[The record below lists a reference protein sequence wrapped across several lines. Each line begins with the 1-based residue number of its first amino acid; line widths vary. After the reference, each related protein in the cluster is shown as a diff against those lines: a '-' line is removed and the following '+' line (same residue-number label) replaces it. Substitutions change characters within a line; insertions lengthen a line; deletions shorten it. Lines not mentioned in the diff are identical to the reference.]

1 MGTEGQATGQA
12 DRRVLLAALFA
23 LGAVTGICF
32 GRVFTGTSPAVRLAA
47 AGLLAVGVAA
57 LFARRHLGVALL
69 ASAGALLLTL
79 GVLVYPRTT
88 WAGLPTDDTIRAI
101 LGAIERV
108 GQRAS
113 AEVAP
118 APPFASLMTASV
130 IAVWASATAAHA
142 LAVRS
147 RSAVLPLLPPAALL
161 AFAGVVT
168 DEGPRPG
175 YVVAFL
181 AVAFAVLFGG
191 ALLRLRSWGPDLGGR
206 SRTGE
211 GARWARWLGL
221 AALGTALV
229 VPGVLPGLEGGP
241 VLRLDRPRAS
251 VTISPIVDIRPS
263 LLQRPAADLFT
274 VQSDTSAY
282 WRLVTLDR
290 FDGRVWTSSDVSA
303 LDGEVVESPVDL
315 LAGAPSQPGI
325 RIEQTIEIGELSS
338 AWLPTAY
345 RAVEVAMEGLTA
357 RWDPATGI
365 LATDDEPGRGFRYRV
380 TSVVPEPPPERLDQL
395 DPRDATE
402 VAQLTGL
409 PLETPSRIFAIAGEL
424 TADAGTPFRKLLAIQ
439 EHLRQFT
446 YDERAPAGQGIDDL
460 LFFMERSRRG
470 YCEQFAGTMAV
481 LARALGYPAR
491 VAVGF
496 QAGEPDSAGRYRVT
510 TGDVHVWP
518 EILFPEYG
526 WMAFEPT
533 PTRTNPTADYL
544 TEGPAGL
551 APGLGGPAGSA
562 ADPLSSGTNASQRE
576 AFAGASTPPVPPR
589 TRARSASEAD
599 RGFPLREVLMV
610 LLAGGGVAV
619 LLTPPAKAVA
629 RRAALARAR
638 TPRRRAMTAF
648 RLLESGAADMGL
660 GRGAGETP
668 WEYRVRLER
677 AFGLVGEPLDR
688 LVTIAG
694 RAMYAPGDL
703 SVDQAQEAVAAA
715 RLALRDIRRRSGA
728 LRVLAGALRPPGW
741 APR

>member
-1 MGTEGQATGQA
+1 MGAERQTTGQT

-23 LGAVTGICF
+23 LGAVTGISF

-47 AGLLAVGVAA
+47 AGVLAVGVAA
-57 LFARRHLGVALL
+57 LLARRHLGVSLL
-69 ASAGALLLTL
+69 ASAGALLLAL

-101 LGAIERV
+101 FGAMERV
-108 GQRAS
+108 GERAS

-118 APPFASLMTASV
+118 APAFASLMTASV

-142 LAVRS
+142 LAIRS

-161 AFAGVVT
+161 AFSGVVT

-181 AVAFAVLFGG
+181 VVAFAVLFGG
-191 ALLRLRSWGPDLGGR
+191 ALLRLRSWGPALGGR
-206 SRTGE
+206 SGTGE

-221 AALGTALV
+221 AALGTALI

-241 VLRLDRPRAS
+241 VLRLNRPAAR

-274 VQSDTSAY
+274 VQTDTPAY
-282 WRLVTLDR
+282 WRMVTLDR
-290 FDGRVWTSSDVSA
+290 FNGRVWTSSDVSA
-303 LDGEVVESPVDL
+303 RDGDPVEPPVHF
-315 LAGAPSQPGI
+315 LAGDPPQEGI

-345 RAVEVAMEGLTA
+345 RAVEVAMQGLPA

-365 LATDDEPGRGFRYRV
+365 LATDDEPDPGFRYRV
-380 TSVVPEPPPERLDQL
+380 TSIVPEPSPERLDRL
-395 DPRDATE
+395 DPRDAHTE
-402 VAQLTGL
+402 ARLTGL
-409 PLETPSRIFAIAGEL
+409 PIETPSRIFAIAGDL
-424 TADAGTPFRKLLAIQ
+424 TEDAETPFRKLLAIQ

-446 YDERAPAGQGIDDL
+446 YDERAPAGHGIDDL
-460 LFFMERSRRG
+460 LFFMEQSRRG

-496 QAGEPDSAGRYRVT
+496 QAGDPDSAGRYRVT
-510 TGDVHVWP
+510 TGDVHAWP
-518 EILFPEYG
+518 EVLFPDYG

-533 PTRTNPTADYL
+533 PSRTNPTADYL
-544 TEGPAGL
+544 TDVPAGL
-551 APGLGGPAGSA
+551 APGLGGPAGGITG
-562 ADPLSSGTNASQRE
+562 PLSPGTNASQRE
-576 AFAGASTPPVPPR
+576 AFAGATTPAAPSRPR
-589 TRARSASEAD
+589 TRPASEPD
-599 RGFPLREVLMV
+599 RGFPLRGVLMI
-610 LLAGGGVAV
+610 LLAGGAVAV

-638 TPRRRAMTAF
+638 TPRRRAVTAF
-648 RLLESGAADMGL
+648 RLLESGAADVGL
-660 GRGAGETP
+660 GRGPGETP
-668 WEYRVRLER
+668 WEYLARLAR
-677 AFGLVGEPLDR
+677 ALGLTSEHLDR
-688 LVTIAG
+688 LTAISG

-703 SVDQAQEAVAAA
+703 PAGQAQEAVAAA

-728 LRVLAGALRPPGW
+728 LRVVAGALRPPG
-741 APR
+741 RFR

>member
-1 MGTEGQATGQA
+1 
-12 DRRVLLAALFA
+12 
-23 LGAVTGICF
+23 VTGISF

-47 AGLLAVGVAA
+47 AGVLAVGVAA
-57 LFARRHLGVALL
+57 LLARRNLGLSLL
-69 ASAGALLLTL
+69 ASAGALLLAL

-101 LGAIERV
+101 LGAMERV
-108 GQRAS
+108 GERAS
-113 AEVAP
+113 AEIAP
-118 APPFASLMTASV
+118 AAPFASLMTASV

-181 AVAFAVLFGG
+181 AVAFAVLFGE
-191 ALLRLRSWGPDLGGR
+191 ALLRLRSWGPTLGGR
-206 SRTGE
+206 SGTGE

-241 VLRLDRPRAS
+241 VLRLNRPAAG

-263 LLQRPAADLFT
+263 LLQRPPADLFT
-274 VQSDTSAY
+274 VQTDTSAY

-290 FDGRVWTSSDVSA
+290 FNGRVWTSSDVSA
-303 LDGEVVESPVDL
+303 RDGDVVELPVDD
-315 LAGAPSQPGI
+315 LAGAPPREGI

-345 RAVEVAMEGLTA
+345 RAVEVAMEGLTT
-357 RWDPATGI
+357 RWDPTTGI
-365 LATDDEPGRGFRYRV
+365 LATDDEPDRGFRYRV
-380 TSVVPEPPPERLDQL
+380 ASIVPDPSPEQLDRL
-395 DPRDATE
+395 DPRDVRTE
-402 VAQLTGL
+402 ARLTGL
-409 PLETPSRIFAIAGEL
+409 PIETPSRIFAIAGDL
-424 TADAGTPFRKLLAIQ
+424 TADAESPFRKLLAIQ
-439 EHLRQFT
+439 EHLRRFT
-446 YDERAPAGQGIDDL
+446 YDERAPAGHGIDDL
-460 LFFMERSRRG
+460 LFFMEQSRRG

-496 QAGEPDSAGRYRVT
+496 QAGDPDRAGRYRVT
-510 TGDVHVWP
+510 TGDVHAWP
-518 EILFPEYG
+518 EVLFPEFG

-544 TEGPAGL
+544 TEVPAGL
-551 APGLGGPAGSA
+551 APGLGGPGSGA
-562 ADPLSSGTNASQRE
+562 PDASASGLNASLRE
-576 AFAGASTPPVPPR
+576 RFAGTATQAPPMPPR
-589 TRARSASEAD
+589 RRADAETD

-610 LLAGGGVAV
+610 LLAAGAVAV

-638 TPRRRAMTAF
+638 TPRRRAMAAF
-648 RLLESGAADMGL
+648 RLIEYGAADVGL

-668 WEYRVRLER
+668 REYRVRLER
-677 AFGLVGEPLDR
+677 ALGLPGEHIDR

-703 SVDQAQEAVAAA
+703 PADQAQEAVVVA
-715 RLALRDIRRRSGA
+715 RLALRDIRRRSGS
-728 LRVLAGALRPPGW
+728 LRVVAGALRPPGR
-741 APR
+741 AFR

>member
-1 MGTEGQATGQA
+1 MGAERQTTGQT

-23 LGAVTGICF
+23 LGAVTGISF

-47 AGLLAVGVAA
+47 AGVLAVGVAA
-57 LFARRHLGVALL
+57 LLARRHLGVSLL
-69 ASAGALLLTL
+69 ASAGALLLAL

-101 LGAIERV
+101 FGAMERV
-108 GQRAS
+108 GERAS

-118 APPFASLMTASV
+118 APAFASLMTASV

-142 LAVRS
+142 LAIRS

-161 AFAGVVT
+161 AFSGVVT

-181 AVAFAVLFGG
+181 VVAFAVLFGG
-191 ALLRLRSWGPDLGGR
+191 ALLRLRSWGPALGGR
-206 SRTGE
+206 SGTGE

-221 AALGTALV
+221 AALGTALII
-229 VPGVLPGLEGGP
+229 PGVLPGLEGGP
-241 VLRLDRPRAS
+241 VLRLNRPAAR

-274 VQSDTSAY
+274 VQTDTSAY
-282 WRLVTLDR
+282 WRMVTLDR
-290 FDGRVWTSSDVSA
+290 FNGRVWTSSDVSA
-303 LDGEVVESPVDL
+303 RDGDPVEPPVDF
-315 LAGAPSQPGI
+315 LAGDPPQEGI

-345 RAVEVAMEGLTA
+345 RAVEVAMQGLPA

-365 LATDDEPGRGFRYRV
+365 LATDDEPDPGFRYRV
-380 TSVVPEPPPERLDQL
+380 TSIVPEPSPERLDRL
-395 DPRDATE
+395 DPRDAPTE
-402 VAQLTGL
+402 ARLTGL
-409 PLETPSRIFAIAGEL
+409 PIETPSRIFAIAGDL
-424 TADAGTPFRKLLAIQ
+424 TEDAETPFRKLLAIQ

-446 YDERAPAGQGIDDL
+446 YDERAPAGHGIDDL
-460 LFFMERSRRG
+460 LFFMEQSRRG

-496 QAGEPDSAGRYRVT
+496 QAGDPDSAGRFRVT
-510 TGDVHVWP
+510 TGDVHAWP
-518 EILFPEYG
+518 EVLFPEYG

-533 PTRTNPTADYL
+533 PSRTNPTADYL
-544 TEGPAGL
+544 TDIPAGL
-551 APGLGGPAGSA
+551 APGPGGPGNGAPDASA
-562 ADPLSSGTNASQRE
+562 SGRNASLRE
-576 AFAGASTPPVPPR
+576 RFAGATTPPVPPPA
-589 TRARSASEAD
+589 RARPEPEAD
-599 RGFPLREVLMV
+599 RGFPLRGVLMF
-610 LLAGGGVAV
+610 LLAGGAVAV

-638 TPRRRAMTAF
+638 TPRRRAVTAF
-648 RLLESGAADMGL
+648 RLLESGAADVGL

-668 WEYRVRLER
+668 WEYLARLAR
-677 AFGLVGEPLDR
+677 ALGLTSEHLDR
-688 LVTIAG
+688 LRAITG
-694 RAMYAPGDL
+694 RAMYASGDL
-703 SVDQAQEAVAAA
+703 PAGQAQEAVAAA

-728 LRVLAGALRPPGW
+728 LRVVAGALRPPG
-741 APR
+741 RFR

>member
-1 MGTEGQATGQA
+1 MGAAGQTTGQT

-23 LGAVTGICF
+23 LAAVTGISF
-32 GRVFTGTSPAVRLAA
+32 GRVFTGTSPALRLAA
-47 AGLLAVGVAA
+47 AGVLAIGVATLA
-57 LFARRHLGVALL
+57 ARRHLGLSLL
-69 ASAGALLLTL
+69 ASAGALVLAL
-79 GVLVYPRTT
+79 GVLVYPQTT

-101 LGAIERV
+101 LGAMERV
-108 GQRAS
+108 GERAT

-130 IAVWASATAAHA
+130 IAVWASATASHA

-191 ALLRLRSWGPDLGGR
+191 ALLRFRSWGPALGRR
-206 SRTGE
+206 SGTEE

-229 VPGVLPGLEGGP
+229 VPGVLPGLEGDP
-241 VLRLDRPRAS
+241 VLRLDRPAAR

-263 LLQRPAADLFT
+263 LLRRPPADLFT
-274 VQSDTSAY
+274 VETETSAY

-290 FDGRVWTSSDVSA
+290 FNGRVWTSSDVSA
-303 LDGEVVESPVDL
+303 RDGHVVDSAGDV
-315 LAGAPSQPGI
+315 LAGAPPREGI
-325 RIEQTIEIGELSS
+325 RIEQVIEIGELSS
-338 AWLPTAY
+338 NWLPAAY
-345 RAVEVAMEGLTA
+345 RPVAVALQGLTA
-357 RWDPATGI
+357 RWDPVAGI
-365 LATDDEPGRGFRYRV
+365 LVTDDQAGQDFRYRV
-380 TSVVPEPPPERLDQL
+380 TSIVPEPSPQGLDRL
-395 DPRDATE
+395 DPRDALTE
-402 VAQLTGL
+402 PRMTGL
-409 PLETPSRIFAIAGEL
+409 PIETPRQIYAIADDL
-424 TADAGTPFRKLLAIQ
+424 TAEAETPFRKLLAIQ

-446 YDERAPAGQGIDDL
+446 YDERAPAGHGIDDL
-460 LFFMERSRRG
+460 LFFLEESQRG

-496 QAGEPDSAGRYRVT
+496 QPGDPDRAGRYRVT
-510 TGDVHVWP
+510 TGDVHAWP
-518 EILFPEYG
+518 EVLFPDYG

-544 TEGPAGL
+544 TEIPAGL
-551 APGLGGPAGSA
+551 IPGLGGPAGGPA
-562 ADPLSSGTNASQRE
+562 ALAPGTNASERE
-576 AFAGASTPPVPPR
+576 AFAGEEAPVPVPPTR
-589 TRARSASEAD
+589 TRPAAAGD
-599 RGFPLREVLMV
+599 RGFPLREALLI
-610 LLAGGGVAV
+610 LLAAGLAAI

-629 RRAALARAR
+629 RRVALMQAR
-638 TPRRRAMTAF
+638 TPRRRALTAF
-648 RLLESGAADMGL
+648 RLLESGAADVGL
-660 GRGAGETP
+660 GRGPGETP
-668 WEYRVRLER
+668 AEYRARLAR
-677 AFGLVGEPLDR
+677 ALGRSGVHLDR
-688 LVTIAG
+688 LVVIAG

-703 SVDQAQEAVAAA
+703 PADQAREAVAAA
-715 RLALRDIRRRSGA
+715 RLTLRDIRRRSGA
-728 LRVLAGALRPPGW
+728 LRVMVGAIRPPGR

>member
-1 MGTEGQATGQA
+1 MGAERQATGQT

-23 LGAVTGICF
+23 LGAVTGISF

-47 AGLLAVGVAA
+47 AGVLAVGVAA
-57 LFARRHLGVALL
+57 LFARRHLGVSLL
-69 ASAGALLLTL
+69 ASAGALLLAL

-88 WAGLPTDDTIRAI
+88 WAGVPTDDTIRAI
-101 LGAIERV
+101 LGAMERV
-108 GQRAS
+108 GERAS

-118 APPFASLMTASV
+118 APAFASLMTASV

-142 LAVRS
+142 LAIRS

-161 AFAGVVT
+161 AFSGVVT

-181 AVAFAVLFGG
+181 VVAFAVLFGG
-191 ALLRLRSWGPDLGGR
+191 ALLRLRSWGPALGGR
-206 SRTGE
+206 SGTGE

-221 AALGTALV
+221 AALGTALIL
-229 VPGVLPGLEGGP
+229 PGVLPGLEGGP
-241 VLRLDRPRAS
+241 VLRLNRPAAR

-274 VQSDTSAY
+274 VQTDTSAY
-282 WRLVTLDR
+282 WRMVTLDR
-290 FDGRVWTSSDVSA
+290 FNGRVWTSSDVSA
-303 LDGEVVESPVDL
+303 RDGDLVEPPVDF
-315 LAGAPSQPGI
+315 LAGDPPQEGI

-345 RAVEVAMEGLTA
+345 RAVEVAMQGLAA

-365 LATDDEPGRGFRYRV
+365 LATDDEPDPGFRYRV
-380 TSVVPEPPPERLDQL
+380 TSIVPEPSPERLDRL
-395 DPRDATE
+395 DPRDAPTE
-402 VAQLTGL
+402 ARLTGL
-409 PLETPSRIFAIAGEL
+409 PIETPSRIFAIAGDL
-424 TADAGTPFRKLLAIQ
+424 TEDAETPFRKLLAIQ

-446 YDERAPAGQGIDDL
+446 YDERAPAGHGIDDL
-460 LFFMERSRRG
+460 LFFMEQSRRG

-496 QAGEPDSAGRYRVT
+496 QAGDPDSTGRVRVT
-510 TGDVHVWP
+510 TGDVHAWP
-518 EILFPEYG
+518 EVLFPEYG

-533 PTRTNPTADYL
+533 PSRTNPTADYL
-544 TEGPAGL
+544 TDVPAGL
-551 APGLGGPAGSA
+551 APGLGGPAGSI
-562 ADPLSSGTNASQRE
+562 ADPLSPGTNASQRE
-576 AFAGASTPPVPPR
+576 AFAGATTPAAPFPPR
-589 TRARSASEAD
+589 TRPASEPD
-599 RGFPLREVLMV
+599 RGFPLRGVLMI
-610 LLAGGGVAV
+610 LLAGGAVAV

-638 TPRRRAMTAF
+638 TPRRRAVAAF
-648 RLLESGAADMGL
+648 RLFESGAADVGL
-660 GRGAGETP
+660 ERGAGETP

-677 AFGLVGEPLDR
+677 AFGLTGPALDR

-694 RAMYAPGDL
+694 RAMYAARDL
-703 SVDQAQEAVAAA
+703 PVDQAQEAVAAA
-715 RLALRDIRRRSGA
+715 RLALREIRRRSGA
-728 LRVLAGALRPPGW
+728 LRVVAGALRPPG
-741 APR
+741 RFR

>member
-1 MGTEGQATGQA
+1 MGAERQTTGQT

-23 LGAVTGICF
+23 LGAVTGISF

-47 AGLLAVGVAA
+47 AGVLAVGVAA
-57 LFARRHLGVALL
+57 LFARRHLGVSLL
-69 ASAGALLLTL
+69 ASAGALVLTL

-88 WAGLPTDDTIRAI
+88 WAGVPTDDTIRAI
-101 LGAIERV
+101 LGAMERV
-108 GQRAS
+108 GERAS

-118 APPFASLMTASV
+118 APAFASLMTASV

-142 LAVRS
+142 LAIRS

-161 AFAGVVT
+161 AFPGVVT

-181 AVAFAVLFGG
+181 VVAFAVLFGG
-191 ALLRLRSWGPDLGGR
+191 ALLRLRSWGPALGGR
-206 SRTGE
+206 SGTGE

-221 AALGTALV
+221 AALGTALI

-241 VLRLDRPRAS
+241 VLRLNRPAAR

-274 VQSDTSAY
+274 VQTDTSAY
-282 WRLVTLDR
+282 WRMVTLDR
-290 FDGRVWTSSDVSA
+290 FNGRVWTSSDVSA
-303 LDGEVVESPVDL
+303 RDGDPVEPPVDF
-315 LAGAPSQPGI
+315 LAGDPPQEGI

-345 RAVEVAMEGLTA
+345 RAVEVAMQGLAA

-365 LATDDEPGRGFRYRV
+365 LATDDEPDPGFRYRV
-380 TSVVPEPPPERLDQL
+380 TSIVPEPSPERLDRL
-395 DPRDATE
+395 DPRDAPTE
-402 VAQLTGL
+402 ARLTGL
-409 PLETPSRIFAIAGEL
+409 PIETPSRIFAIAGDL
-424 TADAGTPFRKLLAIQ
+424 TADAETPFRKLLAIQ

-446 YDERAPAGQGIDDL
+446 YDERAPAGHGIDDL
-460 LFFMERSRRG
+460 LFFMEQSRRG

-496 QAGEPDSAGRYRVT
+496 QAGDPDSAGRYRVT
-510 TGDVHVWP
+510 TGDVHAWP
-518 EILFPEYG
+518 EVLFPDYG

-544 TEGPAGL
+544 TDVPAGL
-551 APGLGGPAGSA
+551 APGLGGPAGGI
-562 ADPLSSGTNASQRE
+562 ADPLSPGTNASQRE
-576 AFAGASTPPVPPR
+576 AFAGATTPAAPSRPR
-589 TRARSASEAD
+589 TRSASEPD
-599 RGFPLREVLMV
+599 RGFPLRGVLMI
-610 LLAGGGVAV
+610 LLAGGAVAV

-638 TPRRRAMTAF
+638 TPRRRAVTAF
-648 RLLESGAADMGL
+648 RLLESGAADVGL

-668 WEYRVRLER
+668 WEYLARLAR
-677 AFGLVGEPLDR
+677 ALGLTSEHLDR
-688 LVTIAG
+688 LTAITG

-703 SVDQAQEAVAAA
+703 PAGQAQEAVAAA

-728 LRVLAGALRPPGW
+728 LRVVAGALRPPG
-741 APR
+741 RFR

>member
-1 MGTEGQATGQA
+1 MGAERQATGQT

-23 LGAVTGICF
+23 LGAVTGISF

-47 AGLLAVGVAA
+47 AGVLAVGVAA
-57 LFARRHLGVALL
+57 LFARRHLGMSLL
-69 ASAGALLLTL
+69 ASAGALLLAL

-88 WAGLPTDDTIRAI
+88 WAGVPTDDTIRAI
-101 LGAIERV
+101 LGAMERV
-108 GQRAS
+108 GERAS

-118 APPFASLMTASV
+118 APAFASLMTASV

-142 LAVRS
+142 LAIRS

-161 AFAGVVT
+161 AFSGVVT

-181 AVAFAVLFGG
+181 VVAFAVLFGG
-191 ALLRLRSWGPDLGGR
+191 AMLRLRSWGPALGGR
-206 SRTGE
+206 SGTGE

-221 AALGTALV
+221 AALGTALIL
-229 VPGVLPGLEGGP
+229 PGVLPGLEGGP
-241 VLRLDRPRAS
+241 VLRLNRPAAR

-274 VQSDTSAY
+274 VQTDTSAY
-282 WRLVTLDR
+282 WRMVTLDR
-290 FDGRVWTSSDVSA
+290 FNGRVWTSSDVSA
-303 LDGEVVESPVDL
+303 RDGDPVEPPVDF
-315 LAGAPSQPGI
+315 LAGDPPQEGI

-345 RAVEVAMEGLTA
+345 RAVEVAMQGLPA

-365 LATDDEPGRGFRYRV
+365 LATDDEPDPGFRYRV
-380 TSVVPEPPPERLDQL
+380 TSIVPQPSPERLDRL
-395 DPRDATE
+395 DPRDAPTE
-402 VAQLTGL
+402 ARLTGL
-409 PLETPSRIFAIAGEL
+409 PSETPSRIFAIAGDL

-446 YDERAPAGQGIDDL
+446 YDERAPAGHGIDDL
-460 LFFMERSRRG
+460 LFFMEQSRRG

-496 QAGEPDSAGRYRVT
+496 QAGDPDSAGRFRVT
-510 TGDVHVWP
+510 TGDVHAWP
-518 EILFPEYG
+518 EVLFPEYG

-533 PTRTNPTADYL
+533 PSRTNPTADYL
-544 TEGPAGL
+544 TDVPAGL
-551 APGLGGPAGSA
+551 APGLGGPAGGI
-562 ADPLSSGTNASQRE
+562 ADPLSPGTNASQRE
-576 AFAGASTPPVPPR
+576 AFAGATTPAAPSRPR
-589 TRARSASEAD
+589 TRPTSEPD
-599 RGFPLREVLMV
+599 RGFPLRGVLMI
-610 LLAGGGVAV
+610 LLAGGAVAV

-629 RRAALARAR
+629 RRAALVRAR
-638 TPRRRAMTAF
+638 TPRRRAVAAF
-648 RLLESGAADMGL
+648 RLLESGAADVGL
-660 GRGAGETP
+660 GRGPGETP
-668 WEYRVRLER
+668 WEYLARLAR
-677 AFGLVGEPLDR
+677 ALGLTGPDLDR

-694 RAMYAPGDL
+694 KAMYAPGDL
-703 SVDQAQEAVAAA
+703 PVDQAQEAVAAA

-728 LRVLAGALRPPGW
+728 LRVVAGALRPPGR
-741 APR
+741 AFR

>member
-1 MGTEGQATGQA
+1 MGAARQTTGQT

-23 LGAVTGICF
+23 LGAVTGISF

-47 AGLLAVGVAA
+47 AGVLAVGVAA
-57 LFARRHLGVALL
+57 LLARRHLGVSLL
-69 ASAGALLLTL
+69 ASAGALLLAL
-79 GVLVYPRTT
+79 GILVYPRTT

-101 LGAIERV
+101 LGAMVRV
-108 GQRAS
+108 GERAS

-118 APPFASLMTASV
+118 APAFASLMTASV

-142 LAVRS
+142 LAIRS

-161 AFAGVVT
+161 AFSGVVT

-181 AVAFAVLFGG
+181 VVAFAVLFGG
-191 ALLRLRSWGPDLGGR
+191 ALLRLRSWGPALGGR
-206 SRTGE
+206 SGTGE

-221 AALGTALV
+221 AALGTALI

-241 VLRLDRPRAS
+241 VLRLNRPAAR

-282 WRLVTLDR
+282 WRMVTLDR
-290 FDGRVWTSSDVSA
+290 FNGRVWTSSDVSA
-303 LDGEVVESPVDL
+303 RDGDPVEPPVDF
-315 LAGAPSQPGI
+315 LAGDLPQEGI

-345 RAVEVAMEGLTA
+345 RAVEVAMQGLAA

-365 LATDDEPGRGFRYRV
+365 LATDDEPDAGFRYRV
-380 TSVVPEPPPERLDQL
+380 TSIVPEPSPERLDRL
-395 DPRDATE
+395 DPRDAPTE
-402 VAQLTGL
+402 ARLTGL
-409 PLETPSRIFAIAGEL
+409 PIETPSRIFAIAGDL
-424 TADAGTPFRKLLAIQ
+424 TEEAETPFRKLLAIQ

-446 YDERAPAGQGIDDL
+446 YDERAPAGHGIDDL
-460 LFFMERSRRG
+460 LFFMEQSRRG

-496 QAGEPDSAGRYRVT
+496 QAGDPDSAGRFRVT
-510 TGDVHVWP
+510 TGDVHAWP
-518 EILFPEYG
+518 EVLFPEYG

-533 PTRTNPTADYL
+533 PSRTNPTADYL
-544 TEGPAGL
+544 TDIPAGL
-551 APGLGGPAGSA
+551 APGLGGPAGGI
-562 ADPLSSGTNASQRE
+562 ADPLSPGTNASQRE
-576 AFAGASTPPVPPR
+576 AFAGATSPAAPSRPR
-589 TRARSASEAD
+589 TRPASEPD
-599 RGFPLREVLMV
+599 RGFPLRGVLMI
-610 LLAGGGVAV
+610 LLAGGAVAV

-638 TPRRRAMTAF
+638 TPRRRAVTAF
-648 RLLESGAADMGL
+648 RLLESGAADVGM
-660 GRGAGETP
+660 GRGPGETP
-668 WEYRVRLER
+668 WEYLARLAR
-677 AFGLVGEPLDR
+677 ALGLTSEHLNR
-688 LVTIAG
+688 LTAIIG
-694 RAMYAPGDL
+694 RAMYASGDL
-703 SVDQAQEAVAAA
+703 PAGHAEEAVAAA

-728 LRVLAGALRPPGW
+728 LRVVAGALRPPGW
-741 APR
+741 AFR

>member
-1 MGTEGQATGQA
+1 MGAERQTTGQT

-23 LGAVTGICF
+23 LAAVTGISF

-47 AGLLAVGVAA
+47 AGVLAVGVAT
-57 LFARRHLGVALL
+57 LFARRHLGVSLL
-69 ASAGALLLTL
+69 ASAGALLLAL

-88 WAGLPTDDTIRAI
+88 WAGIPTDDTIRAI
-101 LGAIERV
+101 LGAMERV
-108 GQRAS
+108 GERAS

-118 APPFASLMTASV
+118 APAFASLMTASV

-142 LAVRS
+142 LAIRS

-161 AFAGVVT
+161 AFSGVVT

-181 AVAFAVLFGG
+181 VVAFAVLFGG
-191 ALLRLRSWGPDLGGR
+191 ALLRLHSWGPALGGR
-206 SRTGE
+206 SGTGE

-221 AALGTALV
+221 AALGTALII
-229 VPGVLPGLEGGP
+229 PGVLPGLEGGP
-241 VLRLDRPRAS
+241 VLRLNRPAAR

-274 VQSDTSAY
+274 VQTDTSAY
-282 WRLVTLDR
+282 WRMVTLDR
-290 FDGRVWTSSDVSA
+290 FNGRVWTSSDVGA
-303 LDGEVVESPVDL
+303 RDGDPVEPPVDF
-315 LAGAPSQPGI
+315 LAGDPPQEGI

-345 RAVEVAMEGLTA
+345 RAVEVAMQGLPA

-365 LATDDEPGRGFRYRV
+365 LATDDEPDPGFRYRV
-380 TSVVPEPPPERLDQL
+380 TSIVPEPSPERLDRL
-395 DPRDATE
+395 DPRDAPTE
-402 VAQLTGL
+402 ARLTGL
-409 PLETPSRIFAIAGEL
+409 PIETPSRIFAIASDL
-424 TADAGTPFRKLLAIQ
+424 TEDAETPFRKLLAIQ

-446 YDERAPAGQGIDDL
+446 YDERAPAGHDIDDL
-460 LFFMERSRRG
+460 LFFMEQSRRG

-496 QAGEPDSAGRYRVT
+496 QAGDPDSAGRFRVT
-510 TGDVHVWP
+510 TGDVHAWP
-518 EILFPEYG
+518 EVLFPEYG

-533 PTRTNPTADYL
+533 PSRTNPTADYL
-544 TEGPAGL
+544 TDIPAGL
-551 APGLGGPAGSA
+551 APGLGGPAGGI
-562 ADPLSSGTNASQRE
+562 ADPLSPGTNASQRE
-576 AFAGASTPPVPPR
+576 AFAGATTPAAPYRPR
-589 TRARSASEAD
+589 TRPASEPD
-599 RGFPLREVLMV
+599 RGFPLRGVLMI
-610 LLAGGGVAV
+610 LLAGGAVAV

-638 TPRRRAMTAF
+638 TPRRRAVTAF
-648 RLLESGAADMGL
+648 RLLESGAADVGM
-660 GRGAGETP
+660 GRGPGETP
-668 WEYRVRLER
+668 WEYLARLAR
-677 AFGLVGEPLDR
+677 ALGLTSEHLDR
-688 LVTIAG
+688 LTAITG

-703 SVDQAQEAVAAA
+703 PAGQAQEAVAAA

-728 LRVLAGALRPPGW
+728 LRVVAGALRPPG
-741 APR
+741 RFR

>member
-1 MGTEGQATGQA
+1 MGAERQTTGQT

-23 LGAVTGICF
+23 LAAVTGISF

-47 AGLLAVGVAA
+47 AGVLAVGVAA
-57 LFARRHLGVALL
+57 LFARRHLGVSLL
-69 ASAGALLLTL
+69 ASAGALLLAL

-88 WAGLPTDDTIRAI
+88 WAGIPTDDTIRAI
-101 LGAIERV
+101 LGAMERV
-108 GQRAS
+108 GERAS

-118 APPFASLMTASV
+118 APAFASLMTASV

-142 LAVRS
+142 LAIRS

-161 AFAGVVT
+161 AFSGVVT

-181 AVAFAVLFGG
+181 VVAFAVLFGG
-191 ALLRLRSWGPDLGGR
+191 ALLRLHSWGPALGGR
-206 SRTGE
+206 SGTGE

-221 AALGTALV
+221 AALGTALII
-229 VPGVLPGLEGGP
+229 PGVLPGLEGGP
-241 VLRLDRPRAS
+241 VLRLNRPAAR

-274 VQSDTSAY
+274 VQTDTSAY
-282 WRLVTLDR
+282 WRMVTLDR
-290 FDGRVWTSSDVSA
+290 FNGRVWTSSDVGA
-303 LDGEVVESPVDL
+303 RDGDPVEPPVDF
-315 LAGAPSQPGI
+315 LAGDPPQEGI

-345 RAVEVAMEGLTA
+345 RAVEVAMQGLPA

-365 LATDDEPGRGFRYRV
+365 LATDDEPDPGFRYRV
-380 TSVVPEPPPERLDQL
+380 TSIVPEPSPERLDRL
-395 DPRDATE
+395 DPRDAPTE
-402 VAQLTGL
+402 ARLTGL
-409 PLETPSRIFAIAGEL
+409 PIETPSRIFAIASDL
-424 TADAGTPFRKLLAIQ
+424 TEDAETPFRKLLAIQ

-446 YDERAPAGQGIDDL
+446 YDERAPAGHDIDDL
-460 LFFMERSRRG
+460 LFFMEQARRG

-496 QAGEPDSAGRYRVT
+496 QAGDPDSAGRFRVT
-510 TGDVHVWP
+510 TGDVHAWP
-518 EILFPEYG
+518 EVLFPEYG

-533 PTRTNPTADYL
+533 PSRTNPTADYL
-544 TEGPAGL
+544 TDIPAGL
-551 APGLGGPAGSA
+551 APGLGGPAGGI
-562 ADPLSSGTNASQRE
+562 ADPLSPGTNASQRE
-576 AFAGASTPPVPPR
+576 AFAGATTPAAPYRPR
-589 TRARSASEAD
+589 TRPASEPD
-599 RGFPLREVLMV
+599 RGFPLRGVLMI
-610 LLAGGGVAV
+610 LLAGGAVAV

-638 TPRRRAMTAF
+638 TPRRRAVTAF
-648 RLLESGAADMGL
+648 RLLESGAADVGM
-660 GRGAGETP
+660 GRGPGETP
-668 WEYRVRLER
+668 WEYLARLAR
-677 AFGLVGEPLDR
+677 ALGLTSEHLDR
-688 LVTIAG
+688 LTAITG

-703 SVDQAQEAVAAA
+703 PAGQAQEAVAAA

-728 LRVLAGALRPPGW
+728 LRVVAGALRPPG
-741 APR
+741 RFR

>member
-1 MGTEGQATGQA
+1 MGAERQTTGQT

-23 LGAVTGICF
+23 LGAVTGISF

-47 AGLLAVGVAA
+47 AGVLAVGVAV
-57 LFARRHLGVALL
+57 LLARRHLGVSLL
-69 ASAGALLLTL
+69 ASAGALLLAL
-79 GVLVYPRTT
+79 GVLVYPQTT

-101 LGAIERV
+101 FGAMDRV
-108 GQRAS
+108 GERAS

-118 APPFASLMTASV
+118 APAFASLMTASV

-142 LAVRS
+142 LAIRS

-161 AFAGVVT
+161 AFSGVVT

-181 AVAFAVLFGG
+181 VVAFAVLFGG
-191 ALLRLRSWGPDLGGR
+191 ALLRLRSWGPALGGR
-206 SRTGE
+206 SGTGE

-221 AALGTALV
+221 AALGTALI

-241 VLRLDRPRAS
+241 VLRLNRPAAR

-274 VQSDTSAY
+274 VQTDTPAY
-282 WRLVTLDR
+282 WRMVTLDR
-290 FDGRVWTSSDVSA
+290 FNGRVWTSSDVSA
-303 LDGEVVESPVDL
+303 RDGDPVEPPVDF
-315 LAGAPSQPGI
+315 LAGDPPQEGI

-345 RAVEVAMEGLTA
+345 RAVEVAMQGLPA

-365 LATDDEPGRGFRYRV
+365 LATDDEPDPGFRYRV
-380 TSVVPEPPPERLDQL
+380 TSIVPEPSPERLDRL
-395 DPRDATE
+395 DPRDAHTE
-402 VAQLTGL
+402 ARLTGL
-409 PLETPSRIFAIAGEL
+409 PIETPSRIFAIAGDL
-424 TADAGTPFRKLLAIQ
+424 TEAAETPFRKLLAIQ

-446 YDERAPAGQGIDDL
+446 YDERAPAGHGIDDL
-460 LFFMERSRRG
+460 LFFMEQSRRG

-496 QAGEPDSAGRYRVT
+496 QAGDPDSAGRYRVT
-510 TGDVHVWP
+510 TGDVHAWP
-518 EILFPEYG
+518 EVLFPDYG

-533 PTRTNPTADYL
+533 PSRTNPTADYL
-544 TEGPAGL
+544 TDVPAGL
-551 APGLGGPAGSA
+551 APGLGGPAGGITG
-562 ADPLSSGTNASQRE
+562 PLSPGTNASQRE
-576 AFAGASTPPVPPR
+576 AFAGATTPAAPSPPR
-589 TRARSASEAD
+589 TRPASEPD
-599 RGFPLREVLMV
+599 RGFPLRGVLMIF
-610 LLAGGGVAV
+610 LAGGAVAV

-638 TPRRRAMTAF
+638 TPRRRAVTAF
-648 RLLESGAADMGL
+648 RLLESGAADVGL
-660 GRGAGETP
+660 GRGPGETP
-668 WEYRVRLER
+668 WEYLARLARVL
-677 AFGLVGEPLDR
+677 GLTSEHLDR
-688 LVTIAG
+688 LTAISG

-703 SVDQAQEAVAAA
+703 PAGQAQEAVAAA

-728 LRVLAGALRPPGW
+728 LRVVAGALRPPG
-741 APR
+741 RFR